1 MSAWVIWV
9 IVAAGLLAVEAL
21 TLTLVLAMAAAG
33 ALAAA
38 GAAALGADEAVQVA
52 VFTAV
57 TAATLL
63 VVRPVAKRHL
73 RTPAAQRTG
82 IAALVGQTAAVL
94 ERVDGDGGRVKLAGE
109 VWSARSWDGHQ
120 VIEPGDHV
128 QVVKI
133 EGATALVLKG
143 D

>member
-9 IVAAGLLAVEAL
+9 IVAGGLMAVEAL
-21 TLTLVLAMAAAG
+21 TLSLVLAMAAAG

-38 GAAALGADEAVQVA
+38 VAAAAGAGPVVQLV
-52 VFTAV
+52 VFTVV

-73 RTPAAQRTG
+73 HTPTAQRTG
-82 IAALVGQTAAVL
+82 IAALAGQTASVL

-109 VWSARSWDGHQ
+109 VWSARAWDGSQ
-120 VIEPGDHV
+120 VMEPGDRV
-128 QVVKI
+128 QVVEI

>member
-1 MSAWVIWV
+1 VSAWVIWV
-9 IVAAGLLAVEAL
+9 IVAAGLMAVEAL
-21 TLTLVLAMAAAG
+21 TLTLVLGMAAAG

-38 GAAALGADEAVQVA
+38 AAAGLGAGPVLQVV
-52 VFTAV
+52 VFTLV

-73 RTPAAQRTG
+73 HTPAAQRTG
-82 IAALVGQTAAVL
+82 IAALVGQTATAL
-94 ERVDGDGGRVKLAGE
+94 QRVDGEGGQIKLAGE
-109 VWSARSWDGHQ
+109 VWSARSWDGQQ
-120 VIEPGDHV
+120 VIEPGDRV
-128 QVVKI
+128 EVVTI